1 MKLNGNKFAKTAAL
15 AAVFYFSTF
24 YCVSTA
30 FAVETNLDSVKKK
43 VLNLL
48 IQKQKKQAL
57 ANIDDYM
64 AVEKNK
70 TNLKEAKDF
79 KTNIAKKFLTK
90 EAQESYELSINQ
102 TLDSS
107 KEAKKSNEECLSL
120 EPENLDCQ
128 IQKLRLAYRENPKRP
143 NERAEAEKVYKY
155 FSDSDVNWVKLSLE
169 KSAAEFK
176 NANFYKKEAGPL
188 TEEKLVKAILE
199 VDRAYAAKNFSKAK
213 EILQMIEKEYADWPD
228 LVFFKQVI
236 NVESAENNKV
246 TATEASNLYQ
256 TKCKNL
262 SKTISRKY
270 RYDFDLCMRG
280 TL

>member
-1 MKLNGNKFAKTAAL
+1 MKLNSNKFAKTAAS
-15 AAVFYFSTF
+15 AAVFYFATF
-24 YCVSTA
+24 HFSSTA
-30 FAVETNLDSVKKK
+30 FAVENNLDAVKKK

-57 ANIDDYM
+57 AYVDDYIT
-64 AVEKNK
+64 VEKNK
-70 TNLKEAKDF
+70 ANLKEAKDF
-79 KTNIAKKFLTK
+79 KISIAKKFLTK

-102 TLDSS
+102 TLDSA
-107 KEAKKSNEECLSL
+107 KEAKKSNEDCLSQ

-143 NERAEAEKVYKY
+143 NERAEAEKVNKY
-155 FSDSDVNWVKLSLE
+155 FSDNDINWVKLSLE
-169 KSAAEFK
+169 KSAPEFK
-176 NANFYKKEAGPL
+176 NANFYKKEVGPL
-188 TEEKLVKAILE
+188 TEEKLVKSILE
-199 VDRAYAAKNFSKAK
+199 VDRAFMAKNFSKAK
-213 EILQMIEKEYADWPD
+213 EILQMIEKEYPDWPD

-246 TATEASNLYQ
+246 SATEVSNLYQ